1 VSRNDYAAAIAHA
14 RAAAE
19 VGSEVAGAPE
29 ALRFG
34 NHDAL
39 VCGDSMAALALT
51 FVGDVAAARASS
63 ERALQRAARLQH
75 PFSSALALY
84 FGSMLHQL
92 LDEPERCRELA
103 EAANDLAVE
112 QGFQLLRGWSDATA
126 GWSIA
131 ATGGGATGVERLRRG
146 TAIARGTGT
155 AQMLPYLHVLLADA
169 CLRAGQPEAAR
180 AAVDEGLEAT
190 SGDGGVHRGELLRI
204 AALLGVRPPQL
215 LLDQAEEVATRLS
228 IPWLHERVARS
239 RASCT
244 G

>member
-1 VSRNDYAAAIAHA
+1 
-14 RAAAE
+14 
-19 VGSEVAGAPE
+19 
-29 ALRFG
+29 
-34 NHDAL
+34 
-39 VCGDSMAALALT
+39 MAALALT

-84 FGSMLHQL
+84 FASMLHQL
-92 LDEPERCRELA
+92 LDEPERCREFA
-103 EAANDLAVE
+103 EASNDLAVE
-112 QGFQLLRGWSDATA
+112 QGFQLFRGWSDATA

-131 ATGGGATGVERLRRG
+131 ATGGGASGVERLRRG
-146 TAIARGTGT
+146 IAVARETGT
-155 AQMLPYLHVLLADA
+155 AQMLPYFSVLLADA
-169 CLRAGQPEAAR
+169 CWRAGQSEAAR
-180 AAVDEGLEAT
+180 AAVDEGLAAM

-204 AALLGVRPPQL
+204 AALLGARPPQP